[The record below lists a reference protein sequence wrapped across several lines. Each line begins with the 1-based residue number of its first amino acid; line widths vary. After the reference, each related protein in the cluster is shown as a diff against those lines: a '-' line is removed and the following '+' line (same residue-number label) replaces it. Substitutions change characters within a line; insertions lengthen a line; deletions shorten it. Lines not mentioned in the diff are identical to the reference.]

1 MHTEQ
6 IKFGISVVCGCFS
19 TSKLLKI
26 SPQQW
31 IKEIKRAI
39 CKDNLWTRWASMS
52 LWPLPCLFWQ
62 IYNSECIYHPLA
74 CVVSLSEST
83 HRLFF
88 SYHGQRTE
96 SLHILSKLPSY
107 ELFLSG
113 ISDHVCWHILMSTK
127 LTEILIHKRVDP
139 VLQTIHH
146 CRICYQIR
154 IYISV
159 CLLYNINL
167 VKVHNLS
174 TICSFLSVW
183 HELSKSERSRCL
195 FVVGI

>member
-1 MHTEQ
+1 MA
-6 IKFGISVVCGCFS
+6 S
-19 TSKLLKI
+19 TMFVLANLL
-26 SPQQW
+26 
-31 IKEIKRAI
+31 
-39 CKDNLWTRWASMS
+39 
-52 LWPLPCLFWQ
+52 
-62 IYNSECIYHPLA
+62 NSECIYHPLA

-107 ELFLSG
+107 GLFLSG
-113 ISDHVCWHILMSTK
+113 ITDQV
-127 LTEILIHKRVDP
+127 LIQKRVDP

-154 IYISV
+154 LYISV

-174 TICSFLSVW
+174 TIRSFLSV
-183 HELSKSERSRCL
+183 
-195 FVVGI
+195 